1 MRNRIG
7 RGVVL
12 AAALTTIVGIGTASA
27 HEERELGDYSVEVG
41 FRNEPVFTGEESGL
55 EFFVNRG
62 GQPVEGLEDT
72 LQAQVTFGADTRD
85 LEVTATFG
93 EPGAYQA
100 IFFPTA
106 AGQYT
111 FRIYGTIEDLDVD
124 EEFTSG
130 PDTFGDV
137 RDVTSGQFPIQFP
150 ATADVVRDAEAG
162 ANAATMAIAALVVGG
177 LGLLAGLIAL
187 GLVVAR
193 RRA

>member
-1 MRNRIG
+1 MNRIG
-7 RGVVL
+7 RSVVL
-12 AAALTTIVGIGTASA
+12 AAALATIVGIGAAAA

-62 GQPVEGLEDT
+62 DEPVEGLEDT
-72 LQAQVTFGADTRD
+72 IQAQVTFGDETRD

-93 EPGAYQA
+93 QPGAYQA

-111 FRIYGTIEDLDVD
+111 FRIYGSIEDLDVD

-162 ANAATMAIAALVVGG
+162 ANAATTAIAALVVGG